1 MSDHSQ
7 KKYFTVEEANA
18 ILRKILPFVERLA
31 GTVEDV
37 QELAE
42 EVRPMFENAE
52 LNGGHPTGSLFVLEF
67 QRLQKD
73 IEAIQ
78 SHGCVIKDPSI
89 GLLDFPSMRDDRE
102 VELCW
107 RLGEDEIRY
116 WHEVNAGY
124 QGRQPI

>member
-1 MSDHSQ
+1 MSDHPQ
-7 KKYFTVEEANA
+7 KKYYTVEEANA
-18 ILRKILPFVERLA
+18 ILRKIHPIIEHMA
-31 GTVEDV
+31 GSVQEV

-52 LNGGHPTGSLFVLEF
+52 LNGGHPKGSHFVLEF
-67 QRLQKD
+67 QRLQKN

-78 SHGCVIKDPSI
+78 IHGCVIKDPST
-89 GLLDFPSMRDDRE
+89 GLLDFPSMRDGRE

-107 RLGEDEIRY
+107 RLGEDDIRY
-116 WHEVNAGY
+116 WHEVDAGY